1 MRFNKWLIWL
11 PVFIICL
18 PFNAAALD
26 ADEEDTLYRLPMAE
40 VQEVAIQWMEQNG
53 FQVYRYPSPMGPRLE
68 LTAEKGTVG
77 FELILKPQSP
87 LATRA
92 RFQSRSNQA
101 TDYISALKT
110 HLNGYLSHP
119 SSHSDMTPPSIP
131 AHVRAFQ
138 NSVVCIYARDADGDF
153 QLSGFVLDSK
163 GFIICTAHDLKAG
176 HEVRVIGREGREING
191 RVVRIDWKRDLAMI
205 RTDESIGNAVPLQN
219 GRYLLQNGDALFA
232 VTCPI
237 NGDSGIQPGFLDGP
251 PRRVQGLPLWQVLM
265 HIEHGSSG
273 SPVFDSQGRLA
284 AIVKGRYRGT
294 DSVGFLIPFET
305 LLHFLGKY

>member
-1 MRFNKWLIWL
+1 MRFKKWLIWL
-11 PVFIICL
+11 AIFIFSLPV
-18 PFNAAALD
+18 NTAALG
-26 ADEEDTLYRLPMAE
+26 ADEEDTIFRLPMAE

-53 FQVYRYPSPMGPRLE
+53 FQVYRYPSSLGPRLE
-68 LTAEKGTVG
+68 LTAEKGTIG
-77 FELILKPQSP
+77 FELILNPQSP

-92 RFQSRSNQA
+92 HFQSRSNQA
-101 TDYISALKT
+101 TDYIAALKT
-110 HLNGYLSHP
+110 HLSGYLNSP
-119 SSHSDMTPPSIP
+119 NTHSNPKNDPIP

-138 NSVVCIYARDADGDF
+138 NSVVCIYAQDVEGDF
-153 QLSGFVLDSK
+153 QLTGFVLDRK
-163 GFIICTAHDLKAG
+163 GLIICTAHDLKAG
-176 HEVRVIGREGREING
+176 HEVRVIGWEGRELNG

-205 RTDESIGNAVPLQN
+205 RTDEPFSNAVSLQN

-232 VTCPI
+232 VTCPN
-237 NGDSGIQPGFLDGP
+237 NGDSGIQPGILDGP

-273 SPVFDSQGRLA
+273 SPVFDDQGRLA

-305 LLHFLGKY
+305 LLHFLGKF